1 MMTMRLSDLI
11 FNSPIKKVEG
21 NAELM
26 VSGIAFDS
34 REVGEGNVFVAVSG
48 RSSDGHRFISQA
60 ITKGAVAVVCE
71 QLPDDLKNDVCYV
84 VTENSAFTLAR
95 MSSSFF
101 GHPSSKL
108 RLIGVTGTNGKTTVA
123 TLLYQLFMRAGYPSG
138 LLSTVENRINNSVVQ
153 ATHTTPDALSL
164 NRLLARM
171 VDEGCSYA
179 FMEVSSHALD
189 QFRVTGL
196 NFAGAIFTN
205 LTHDHLDYH
214 GTFAQYRDAKKL
226 FFDMLGSGAF
236 ALVNN
241 DDRNA
246 SFMVQNTKAAI
257 YTYGLTTEADFRAK
271 ILENSFGGLILRINE
286 AEVHSPMVGS
296 FNASNLIGVFAAAVL
311 GGMAK
316 HEAIT
321 GISSLTGA
329 EGRFELIRSSSGITG
344 IVDYA
349 HTPDALENV
358 LETINAIRSH
368 NETLITVAGA
378 GGDRDRSKRPE
389 MARVAAMLSNKLILT
404 SDNPRSEKPEE
415 IIAEMRKGV
424 EPQHYSRLLAITDR
438 REAIRTAVA
447 LAKPGDIILVA
458 GKGHEKYQEIM
469 GVKHPFDDKVE
480 LTESLNNR

>member
-1 MMTMRLSDLI
+1 MINGRLSDLLL
-11 FNSPIKKVEG
+11 NTPIKKVVG
-21 NAELM
+21 NPEIM

-34 REVGEGNVFVAVSG
+34 REVGEGNVFVALTG
-48 RSSDGHRFISQA
+48 RISDGHKFISQA
-60 ITKGAVAVVCE
+60 LASGAVAIVCE
-71 QLPDDLKNDVCYV
+71 KLPEQLENDICYV
-84 VTENSAFTLAR
+84 VAENSAFALAR
-95 MSSSFF
+95 MSSAFF
-101 GHPSSKL
+101 GHPSAQLK
-108 RLIGVTGTNGKTTVA
+108 LIGVTGTNGKTTVA
-123 TLLYQLFMRAGYPSG
+123 TLLYRLFMETGYPSG
-138 LLSTVENRINNSVVQ
+138 LLSTVENRINNSVVP
-153 ATHTTPDALSL
+153 ATHTTPDTLSI

-171 VDEGCSYA
+171 VGEGCSYA

-196 NFAGAIFTN
+196 HFAGAIFTN

-214 GTFAQYRDAKKL
+214 GTFARYRDAKKL
-226 FFDMLGSGAF
+226 FFDMLGSDAF
-236 ALVNN
+236 ALTNA

-246 SFMVQNTKAAI
+246 SFMVQNTRATA
-257 YTYGLTTEADFRAK
+257 YTYGLTADADFKAK
-271 ILENSFGGLILRINE
+271 ILENSFDGLILRIDD
-286 AEVHSPMVGS
+286 AEVHSPMVGR
-296 FNASNLIGVFAAAVL
+296 FNASNLIGVYAAAVL
-311 GGMAK
+311 AGMAR
-316 HEAIT
+316 HEALT
-321 GISSLTGA
+321 AISSLTGA
-329 EGRFELIRSSSGITG
+329 EGRFELVRSTSGITG

-349 HTPDALENV
+349 HTPDALVNV

-415 IIAEMRKGV
+415 IIAEMRQGV
-424 EPQHYSRLLAITDR
+424 EPQHYSRLLAIADR

-469 GVKHPFDDKVE
+469 GVKHPFDDKIE